1 MKRILFAFA
10 AAAMMLVGCTKELEQ
25 RVDQLEN
32 DVEQIKSGL
41 EALKAAVEQKLTVE
55 DYNQID
61 GGYELLMSDG
71 TKIYI
76 YNGADG
82 AKGDKGD
89 TGAQGP
95 QGEKGDKGDTG
106 AQGPAGEQG
115 PAGPQG
121 PQGEKGETG
130 AQGPQGETGPQGPQG
145 EKGEDGDAFFQSVE
159 VVDGYLVITLVD
171 GTVYELPLA
180 DKFNI
185 LFTLTETKIVAGETY
200 KVPYQIVG
208 VAESDEVVVRILASS
223 NCEAAVLPAEQVVSV
238 TPAYGAGYVD
248 LYAINNTTGEIK
260 AKTISFNGDDLF
272 EVGATTYYVSPL
284 GGYVEVPVT
293 TTADYEIVIDGAWL
307 EYTET
312 KAIREETVVLTAS
325 AANTTAYDNVAT
337 VTMKKG
343 EKVLATFEVAQKNYY
358 PEWIEADGKQVEWAE
373 SFKLSRYENMDL
385 ETPVNKA
392 GVFTFELSDDFTK
405 GVYKVNNMFVA
416 DMYFQNGQM
425 VSNKGGVYYAD
436 VEGDVLTVYY
446 EGAVLSYGFTKDI
459 ELAYNATDKTFSVE
473 KVKTYNY
480 ANSRDAYIYN
490 YTAGVKV
497 DAPAGGGS
505 NWTIED
511 FVGTWN
517 ATYYYTAWDGDKEIN
532 STFNVSLV
540 DGKLYF
546 ENMFMIPEDIHG
558 GWGDK
563 AGTYYGTLSENGA
576 TITLTDAV
584 DWGHDNWGPLQYHTP
599 IEIVLNV
606 QGNTLTVDV
615 CYSGSL
621 KNFTAVNPD
630 MKVEEEE
637 DPLAKFAGTWTET
650 FTNTYMKYDPSTY
663 ESCVND
669 AVTVSV
675 VDGKLYFENMF
686 KMTMYGTAYS
696 SSYYGTLSEDGTT
709 VTLEDAATHNGY
721 GPLQYHGAAVL
732 TVEGNTLKAASLY
745 SNYVQNYVLTNP
757 NMAGG
762 EEPEPEPEPEGPKVV
777 TVAEFLAAAD
787 DETIE
792 YQVSGEIT
800 GIYQS
805 YNSQYNNIAIYITDE
820 TGSMLAYRL
829 SCKGIEDPANTITVG
844 DLITVKGYRTLY
856 NNAPQMAA
864 GGVIVEHT
872 DVVIEGPEAPEGT
885 TEASIV
891 FKDCGFANAYDVGN
905 DKIYLD
911 DAQTVYCK
919 FNQGN
924 ASTSPAYYTSGEAIR
939 MYQNGAK
946 LEVSAPG
953 KTIVGIEFTF
963 SQNHWYIRAE
973 QGELSEEG
981 ATRVWTGEAETVNFV
996 STGTDKNHRAYV
1008 SAMKVYYK

>member
-1 MKRILFAFA
+1 MKKIFYAFA
-10 AAAMMLVGCTKELEQ
+10 AAAMMLVGCTAELEQ

-41 EALKAAVEQKLTVE
+41 EALKAAVENKLTVE
-55 DYNQID
+55 DYNQIE

-71 TKIYI
+71 TKLYI

-82 AKGDKGD
+82 AKGD
-89 TGAQGP
+89 
-95 QGEKGDKGDTG
+95 KGDKGDTG

-238 TPAYGAGYVD
+238 TPAYGVGYVD
-248 LYAINNTTGEIK
+248 LYAINNTTGELK

-272 EVGATTYYVSPL
+272 EVAATTFSVSPL
-284 GGYVEVPVT
+284 GGEVEVPVT
-293 TTADYEIVIDGAWL
+293 TSADYEIEIDGAWL
-307 EYTET
+307 QYVET
-312 KAIREETVVLTAS
+312 KAIRQETVVLKAS
-325 AANTTAYDNVAT
+325 EANTTAYDNVAT

-343 EKVLATFEVAQKNYY
+343 DKVLASFQVTQKNYY
-358 PEWIEADGKQVEWAE
+358 PEWITDEAGEQIEWAE
-373 SFKLSRYENMDL
+373 SFKLSRYEDMSL
-385 ETPVNKA
+385 ETPSNKK

-416 DMYFQNGQM
+416 DLYFQNGQM

-436 VEGDVLTVYY
+436 VEGDVLTVYCDD
-446 EGAVLSYGFTKDI
+446 AVLSYGFTKDI
-459 ELAYNATDKTFSVE
+459 ELTYDATEKTFSVE
-473 KVKTYNY
+473 KISTYNY
-480 ANSRDAYIYN
+480 ATSRSAYIYE

-497 DAPAGGGS
+497 DAPAGEGGS
-505 NWTIED
+505 SLEK
-511 FVGTWN
+511 FVGTWTE
-517 ATYYYTAWDGDKEIN
+517 TYVNKPYSW
-532 STFNVSLV
+532 STETVYEGEFTVSVV

-546 ENMFMIPEDIHG
+546 ENMFVYQMSS
-558 GWGDK
+558 
-563 AGTYYGTLSENGA
+563 TTYTSNYYGTLSEDGT
-576 TITLTDAV
+576 TITLEDANP
-584 DWGHDNWGPLQYHTP
+584 DSPHGYFGPLAYQSDSP
-599 IEIVLNV
+599 IVLTV
-606 QGNTLTVDV
+606 EGNTLKVASA
-615 CYSGSL
+615 YSGQVS
-621 KNFTAVNPD
+621 NYVATNPNMD
-630 MKVEEEE
+630 LGGGEEE

-650 FTNTYMKYDPSTY
+650 FTNTYMKNTPADY
-663 ESCVND
+663 ESCTND

-686 KMTMYGTAYS
+686 KMTMFGTAYS

-732 TVEGNTLKAASLY
+732 TVEGNTLKATSLY

-762 EEPEPEPEPEGPKVV
+762 E
-777 TVAEFLAAAD
+777 
-787 DETIE
+787 
-792 YQVSGEIT
+792 
-800 GIYQS
+800 
-805 YNSQYNNIAIYITDE
+805 
-820 TGSMLAYRL
+820 
-829 SCKGIEDPANTITVG
+829 
-844 DLITVKGYRTLY
+844 
-856 NNAPQMAA
+856 
-864 GGVIVEHT
+864 
-872 DVVIEGPEAPEGT
+872 
-885 TEASIV
+885 
-891 FKDCGFANAYDVGN
+891 
-905 DKIYLD
+905 
-911 DAQTVYCK
+911 
-919 FNQGN
+919 
-924 ASTSPAYYTSGEAIR
+924 
-939 MYQNGAK
+939 
-946 LEVSAPG
+946 
-953 KTIVGIEFTF
+953 
-963 SQNHWYIRAE
+963 
-973 QGELSEEG
+973 
-981 ATRVWTGEAETVNFV
+981 
-996 STGTDKNHRAYV
+996 
-1008 SAMKVYYK
+1008 